1 MRFAST
7 RLSRLAVVVTLPLLL
22 GALGSG
28 AARAAGGVVDSPDC
42 PVGEAMVNAPD
53 GFMLNVRQSPDSSDP
68 SNIIAQLPTGSEVTV
83 TGGALK
89 PAVGFAKTLK
99 PKGGGI
105 NPGAGGMNPGA
116 GNGGGGMMGVPM
128 SGWCRIEAPARGFV
142 STQFLSFG
150 GGAPLQPA
158 VGFSKKKKAKG
169 IQLQFNIGG

>member
-7 RLSRLAVVVTLPLLL
+7 RKSRLAAVLTVPLLL
-22 GALGSG
+22 AALGSG
-28 AARAAGGVVDSPDC
+28 AARADGAIDSPDC
-42 PVGEAMVNAPD
+42 PVGSAMVNAPQ
-53 GFMLNVRQSPDSSDP
+53 GLMLNVRQTPDSSDQ

-99 PKGGGI
+99 PKGAGGGI
-105 NPGAGGMNPGA
+105 NPGA
-116 GNGGGGMMGVPM
+116 GNGGGGGGMGVPM

-158 VGFSKKKKAKG
+158 VGFSKKKKAEG